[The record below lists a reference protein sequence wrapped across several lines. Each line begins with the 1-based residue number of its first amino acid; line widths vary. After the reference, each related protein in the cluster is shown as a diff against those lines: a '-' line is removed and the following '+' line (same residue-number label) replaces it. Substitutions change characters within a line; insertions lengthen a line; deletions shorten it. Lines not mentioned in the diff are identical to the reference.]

1 MKTDCHDIFTDL
13 SHSPSIE
20 QWLSEARQLSDIVCK
35 QIPFAKCE
43 KWSIRNGILCHDQG
57 CFFSIAGIRTD
68 PHLSELGD
76 FEQPIILQPEI
87 GILGFVVRETVDGWD
102 WLLQAKTEPG
112 NIGFV
117 QGAPSVQATYSNY
130 MQMHGGLPTPMLE
143 YFLDSVSSKVN
154 MVTDIEQSEQG
165 DRFLGKYN
173 RNSVVVI
180 SDDTL
185 VPEQRLWKWFPAST
199 IRNSLHIDFGIN
211 TDARSV
217 LFCSDWRLLVEK
229 GESPFARWCGKGG
242 FNESLYDSY
251 ETASSHISLDEVI
264 YRLDLKRRQ
273 KFFSPEVCTIYDL
286 QGWNYSVDEISCTS
300 ATHSFVVRAYETH
313 CSDREVEHWC
323 QPLLVGL
330 REIAISLVCTR
341 ISGLMHFYLHF
352 SPEIGFREMVQL
364 APSLIDDTSHCQV
377 DWVKDAINDSEATV
391 HAYVKQSDEGGRFME
406 SIAAY
411 SIIEVSD
418 HWVND
423 QDNEGLWLTLSQLK
437 SLVSRRGLLTN
448 ESRSVLSL
456 LLAWA

>member
-1 MKTDCHDIFTDL
+1 MKSDCHDISTDL
-13 SHSPSIE
+13 NHSPSIE
-20 QWLSEARQLSDIVCK
+20 QWLSEARQLGDVVCE
-35 QIPFAKCE
+35 QIPFAECE
-43 KWSIRNGILCHDQG
+43 KWSFKEGILCHDQG
-57 CFFSIAGIRTD
+57 CFFSIVGIRAD
-68 PHLSELGD
+68 SHLPELGD
-76 FEQPIILQPEI
+76 LEQPIILQPEI
-87 GILGFVVRETVDGWD
+87 GILGFVVRETADGWD
-102 WLLQAKTEPG
+102 WLLQAKSEPG

-130 MQMHGGLPTPMLE
+130 MQKHGGLPTPMLE
-143 YFLDSVSSKVN
+143 YFLDPVSSKAN
-154 MVTDIEQSEQG
+154 MITDIEQSEQG

-180 SDDTL
+180 SDDAP
-185 VPEQRLWKWFPAST
+185 VPGQRLWKWFPAAS

-229 GESPFARWCGKGG
+229 GESPFSRWRGKGG
-242 FNESLYDSY
+242 FGESLCNSFETESSHMSLDEAIYRLALKRKQKLFSPELCSLYD
-251 ETASSHISLDEVI
+251 
-264 YRLDLKRRQ
+264 LKGWS
-273 KFFSPEVCTIYDL
+273 FSA
-286 QGWNYSVDEISCTS
+286 DEISCTS
-300 ATHSFVVRAYETH
+300 DSRSFDVRAYETH

-330 REIAISLVCTR
+330 REIVISMVCTR
-341 ISGLMHFYLHF
+341 ISGVMHFYLRF
-352 SPEIGFREMVQL
+352 SPEIGFREVVQL
-364 APSLIDDTSHCQV
+364 APSLIDDTVHCQV
-377 DWVKDAINDSEATV
+377 DWVKDAINESGAFV

-406 SIAAY
+406 SVAAY
-411 SIIEVSD
+411 SIIEISD

-456 LLAWA
+456 LLAWD